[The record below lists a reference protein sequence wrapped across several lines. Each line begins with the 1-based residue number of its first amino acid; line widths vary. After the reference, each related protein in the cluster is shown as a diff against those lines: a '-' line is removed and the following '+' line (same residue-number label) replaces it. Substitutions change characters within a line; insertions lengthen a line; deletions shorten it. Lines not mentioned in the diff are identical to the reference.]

1 MANTIRKCFVWLI
14 TSIQTDIWTCNSPS
28 LAAAVRS
35 APGCWAA
42 VPRSQPSTQQILLV
56 ESTEMSSNQGAMLKG
71 CTCAPAVCL
80 VCNMASVDGSSSG
93 IGFKYTE
100 YPNFAFL
107 AWGKCAEDEPFVL
120 VTTIPPGSASS
131 QSESEKSRYNRD
143 FELQAKSRCTSSSL
157 IPSCSTALN

>member
-1 MANTIRKCFVWLI
+1 MADNQHANRYMDMQLPFTCRSRTFSTRLLGCG
-14 TSIQTDIWTCNSPS
+14 TSLS
-28 LAAAVRS
+28 R
-35 APGCWAA
+35 
-42 VPRSQPSTQQILLV
+42 STQQILLV

-93 IGFKYTE
+93 IGVKYTE
-100 YPNFAFL
+100 FPNFAFL
-107 AWGKCAEDEPFVL
+107 AWGKCAKDEPFVL

-131 QSESEKSRYNRD
+131 KSESEKSRYNKD